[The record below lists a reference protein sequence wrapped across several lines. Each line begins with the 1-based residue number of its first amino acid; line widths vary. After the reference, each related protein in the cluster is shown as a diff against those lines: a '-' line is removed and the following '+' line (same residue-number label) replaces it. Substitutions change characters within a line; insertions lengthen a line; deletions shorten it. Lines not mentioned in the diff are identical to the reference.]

1 MAELPSG
8 TVTFLFTD
16 IEGST
21 RLLHELGDGYA
32 AALAEHRRVLREIF
46 ERHDGTE
53 VDTQGDAFFVA
64 FARASDALAA
74 AAAAQAALT
83 GPVRVR
89 IGIHTGEPVVTP
101 EGYVGLD
108 VHRAARIAAAA
119 HGGQTLVSRSTRDLV
134 APDMLRDLGEHR
146 LKDLLAPEQ
155 IFQLGPED
163 FPPPRSLDATNLPVA
178 TTRLVGRTR
187 ELAELV
193 AALGDSA
200 RLLTVTGP
208 GGSGKTRLGLQAAAE
223 LAQSFPGGVFFVT
236 LAGVGEPGLV
246 AATIAA
252 TVGVR
257 ALAELRDRRALLV
270 LDNFEHLL
278 DAAPV
283 VSELLHASTG
293 VKVLATSRSPL
304 RVEGELEYPLDPLPD
319 TDALALLAERARAV
333 RPDFE
338 PDDAAAEI
346 CRRVDGLPL
355 ALELAAS
362 RLRSL
367 EATALLER
375 LDRRLPLLT
384 GGRRDAPERQRTLRA
399 TILWSYDLLDPQR
412 RPIFERLGV
421 FATFTLAAAEEVAEA
436 DLADVDALVE
446 ASLLKP
452 VGGDRFLMLET
463 IRELALERLEARGET
478 GEARDRHLACYL
490 ALARSANLN
499 MESDGPMLH
508 ALVARDH
515 DNVRAALAWAVE
527 SGDGERGLELVGAL
541 ENLWMTKDAA
551 ESRRWI
557 EALLPLT
564 PQPPS
569 HLHALAVRCL
579 GNAASIA
586 GEAAAGQLYRES
598 YDEFRLLGEERWAA
612 VTFFRVAAHEV
623 WHGDRARGRELLETC
638 LGELGAIG
646 LRKGECQCLSLL
658 GDLER
663 ESGAPE
669 QALVYYAR
677 SVELAR
683 ETGFTWWER
692 SVHLG
697 RSAALAALGRPRDAA
712 EAAADSVRVAVSIGD
727 RPGTIWGLGYAARAE
742 AHAGR
747 LERAG
752 RIWGATLVEGE
763 RAPVAGWRPLL
774 EIVEPALQAAA
785 GAELEQGIAAG
796 RRLTLDAVVAL
807 VLEDAGS

>member
-1 MAELPSG
+1 MSELPSG

-32 AALAEHRRVLREIF
+32 SALAEHRRVLRTIF
-46 ERHDGTE
+46 DGHGGVE

-64 FARASDALAA
+64 FPRASDALAA

-89 IGIHTGEPVVTP
+89 IGIHTGEPLVTS

-119 HGGQTLVSRSTRDLV
+119 HGGQTLVSRSTRDL
-134 APDMLRDLGEHR
+134 APDQLRDLGEHR
-146 LKDLLAPEQ
+146 LKDLHAPEQ
-155 IFQLGPED
+155 IFQLGPGD
-163 FPPPRSLDATNLPVA
+163 FPPLRSLDATNLPVT

-193 AALGDSA
+193 AALEGSA
-200 RLLTVTGP
+200 RLLTLTGP

-223 LAQSFPGGVFFVT
+223 LAPSFPGGVFFVP
-236 LAGVGEPGLV
+236 LAGLGVPGLV
-246 AATIAA
+246 SATIAA
-252 TVGVR
+252 TVGVH
-257 ALAELRDRRALLV
+257 ALTELRDRRALLM
-270 LDNFEHLL
+270 LDSFEHLL
-278 DAAPV
+278 EAAPI

-304 RVEGELEYPLDPLPD
+304 RVEGELEYPLDPLPEA
-319 TDALALLAERARAV
+319 DALALLAERAQAV

-338 PDDAAAEI
+338 PDDAAAAI
-346 CRRVDGLPL
+346 CRRLDGLPL

-367 EATALLER
+367 DSSALLER

-399 TILWSYDLLDPQR
+399 TILWSYDLLDPELQR
-412 RPIFERLGV
+412 VFERLGV
-421 FATFTLAAAEEVAEA
+421 FATFALEAAEQVAEA

-452 VGGDRFLMLET
+452 IGGARFLMLET
-463 IRELALERLEARGET
+463 IRELALERLEERGET
-478 GEARDRHLACYL
+478 AETRDRHLAYCL
-490 ALARSANLN
+490 ALARRAGLN
-499 MESDGPMLH
+499 VEAEGPMLYE
-508 ALVARDH
+508 LVTPDR

-527 SGDGERGLELVGAL
+527 SGSGERGLELVGAL
-541 ENLWMTKDAA
+541 ENFWMTTDAT

-557 EALLPLT
+557 EALLPLAA
-564 PQPPS
+564 PPPS

-579 GNAASIA
+579 GNAASVA
-586 GEAAAGQLYRES
+586 DETAAAQLYRES
-598 YDEFRLLGEERWAA
+598 YDEFQELGEERWTT
-612 VTFFRVAAHEV
+612 VTLLRVAAREV
-623 WHGDRARGRELLETC
+623 WRGDRARGRELLESC
-638 LGELGAIG
+638 LTEFRAIG

-658 GDLER
+658 GDLELR
-663 ESGAPE
+663 SGAPE
-669 QALVYYAR
+669 RSLVYYAR

-683 ETGFTWWER
+683 EAGFTWWER

-697 RSAALAALGRPRDAA
+697 RSTALAELDRPREAA
-712 EAAADSVRVAVSIGD
+712 AAAADSVRAAVSIGD
-727 RPGTIWGLGYAARAE
+727 RPGTIWGLGYVAE
-742 AHAGR
+742 AEARSGR
-747 LERAG
+747 LARAG
-752 RIWGATLVEGE
+752 RIWGATLAEVD
-763 RAPVAGWRPLL
+763 RAPVAGWQPLL
-774 EIVEPALQAAA
+774 ELLEPALQANA
-785 GAELEQGIAAG
+785 GAELEDGIAAG
-796 RRLTLDAVVAL
+796 RKLGLDAVVAL
-807 VLEDAGS
+807 VVEDAGQ